1 MFYWFK
7 KKKFY
12 VSFKG
17 KLFLIK
23 ISVGENLEK
32 KNKLCKFLKN
42 KKKLYNGGKKYLFV
56 LLVILYL
63 ILVSEFF

>member
-12 VSFKG
+12 LSFKG

-42 KKKLYNGGKKYLFV
+42 EKKLYNGGKK
-56 LLVILYL
+56 
-63 ILVSEFF
+63 

>member
-12 VSFKG
+12 LSFKG

-42 KKKLYNGGKKYLFV
+42 EKK
-56 LLVILYL
+56 I
-63 ILVSEFF
+63 I

>member
-12 VSFKG
+12 LSFKG

-42 KKKLYNGGKKYLFV
+42 EKKYIMEERNSCLCC
-56 LLVILYL
+56 
-63 ILVSEFF
+63 